1 MNTEALKSLAILL
14 LSITNL
20 LQTFQINKLRNDTD
34 DLTSA
39 MGITLGIIEDMTN
52 AAGMIADEIEGSKE

>member
-20 LQTFQINKLRNDTD
+20 LQAFQINKLRNDTD
-34 DLTSA
+34 DLTAA
-39 MGITLGIIEDMTN
+39 MGITLGILEDMAN
-52 AAGMIADEIEGSKE
+52 AADMIADEIEGSKE